1 MAIPKDYSFFKKY
14 FKTKIQRAFLN
25 YYFHFRDNKNFQD
38 HTGYKI
44 NHSFLSKLTSKFEWL
59 LGEYAT
65 ARKNLDFQKIG
76 LIQRRR
82 LKLIKKLL

>member
-1 MAIPKDYSFFKKY
+1 
-14 FKTKIQRAFLN
+14 
-25 YYFHFRDNKNFQD
+25 
-38 HTGYKI
+38 
-44 NHSFLSKLTSKFEWL
+44 LTSKFEWL
-59 LGEYAT
+59 LGEYAM